1 MAAPPAIDP
10 REGLRPLFERAGI
23 DDNFYHRY
31 KERLLDKGVGNAG
44 DLLEEVALKGIA
56 SLGIHE
62 RQAEKLRRALL
73 GRRGWEDAAAVLASF
88 GGLSLDDTPAGV
100 AAGDQAAGGAASA
113 PALDGMAVDGGY
125 ASADEDAG
133 PAAGWPAAASGSK
146 MEPGCSHSG
155 AGTSAAAEG
164 GEGAVTG
171 GEGCSGTRTPE
182 AESGAREA
190 RAAVVGGTRFK
201 SGSQWWR
208 NLSAARRRRRGRRAT
223 CPRSPLMTL
232 DVSTYARPPA
242 YMRPSSSRTAPAL
255 RPAFLVR
262 PRG

>member
-23 DDNFYHRY
+23 GDDFYHRY

-73 GRRGWEDAAAVLASF
+73 GRRGWEDAAAVLAASF

-113 PALDGMAVDGGY
+113 PAQRSRRHGRRWRL
-125 ASADEDAG
+125 
-133 PAAGWPAAASGSK
+133 
-146 MEPGCSHSG
+146 
-155 AGTSAAAEG
+155 
-164 GEGAVTG
+164 
-171 GEGCSGTRTPE
+171 
-182 AESGAREA
+182 RE
-190 RAAVVGGTRFK
+190 
-201 SGSQWWR
+201 
-208 NLSAARRRRRGRRAT
+208 RRRGCRACRRLA
-223 CPRSPLMTL
+223 RSSFRLQNGAGL
-232 DVSTYARPPA
+232 LSQRCWYERCC
-242 YMRPSSSRTAPAL
+242 
-255 RPAFLVR
+255 
-262 PRG
+262 